1 MNRRP
6 GRIRGGTRFHQRLRP
21 FRPLLLST
29 VAILLLGLAAR
40 LPLEGQTDT
49 LYGSQRYQPT
59 DAEIHSPAYQVMM
72 DAARIWQQGHGTP
85 ESLAEAS
92 EKFETALHLW
102 GNEGDLRMEV
112 FTLNDLANLY
122 DNFGHAEKALT
133 YAEQV
138 LPLLI
143 ALRDVKD
150 QALQLNNMGAM
161 YNSLGEKNKA
171 LDDFT
176 KALKMANDLKDP
188 AKESAAYNNIGA
200 VYYSIG
206 EDQEALE
213 RFQQSFDLATND
225 YGKAALLNNMGEVY
239 SVLGE
244 PEKALEYYNRA
255 LPLWQASKGR
265 EGEGKTYN
273 NMGAAYLQLDQ
284 TEEALDRFDAAIKV
298 HEAIGYGLGLA
309 AEYDNIGRTYLRTG
323 DLQAASGYF
332 GKALDVERKFDDR
345 PGAAWTINNLGYAQG
360 LLGDYD
366 KAQDYCS
373 MSVNLQKAMGDR
385 AGVAAAL
392 HCLARFEFQHGDLA
406 RAKAHIEEALKV
418 IELVRTHVSSQELR
432 TAYFA
437 TVHDYYELDVEILMR
452 IDGRVPR
459 MGFDRQ
465 ALEASERGRARTL
478 LETLTEAH
486 ADIRNGVDSRLLD
499 DEQALQEKVDARSA
513 KLTKL
518 MSGQHTEDEAQAAR
532 NQVDEALAQYQ
543 EVETKIRN
551 ASPRYAALTQPEPP
565 TVDDLQKRILDAD
578 TTLLEYALGDE
589 QSYLWVV
596 TTNSLKPY
604 KLPPRSEIEAA
615 AVALQSKLTQ
625 KSPVLSSDQMR
636 AEASK
641 LAELM
646 LWPAADQLRQSR
658 LAIVAD
664 GALAYIPFGVLPLS
678 PVADGH
684 EPKTLAMNHELVY
697 LPSVSTLAA
706 LRKDIVNRAPAPKS
720 IAILADPVFG
730 SQDSRVTPD
739 AMAPGKTGEAGLKEP
754 ADGRAS
760 GKALE
765 LEQLHFA
772 TSSRGTGV
780 NRDGLRR
787 LRSSRREADAIAS
800 LTAAG
805 EQLEALDFDASKALA
820 TSTELG
826 QYRTIHFATHGLLNS
841 SQPALSAVVLSLVNK
856 HGVPIDGYLFLHDI
870 YNLALHADLVVLS
883 ACQTGLGKE
892 ARGEGLI
899 GLTRGFMYAG
909 APRVVVSLWEVDDAA
924 TAELMRRFYGAMLH
938 RKLRPVEA
946 LKNAQN
952 SMSNDPLWSSPHYWA
967 AFVLEGGWN

>member
-1 MNRRP
+1 
-6 GRIRGGTRFHQRLRP
+6 
-21 FRPLLLST
+21 
-29 VAILLLGLAAR
+29 
-40 LPLEGQTDT
+40 
-49 LYGSQRYQPT
+49 
-59 DAEIHSPAYQVMM
+59 MM
-72 DAARIWQQGHGTP
+72 DAARAWQQGHGSA
-85 ESLAEAS
+85 ESLTEAS
-92 EKFETALHLW
+92 EKFEAALHLW
-102 GNEGDLRMEV
+102 RTGGDLRLEV

-122 DNFGHAEKALT
+122 DNFGQTEKALT
-133 YAEQV
+133 YAEQA
-138 LPLLI
+138 LPLLVD
-143 ALRDVKD
+143 LRNVKD

-161 YNSLGEKNKA
+161 YNALGEKRKA

-176 KALKMANDLKDP
+176 KALKMENDLKDP
-188 AKESAAYNNIGA
+188 AKQAAAYNNLGT
-200 VYYSIG
+200 VYYSMG

-213 RFQQSFDLATND
+213 RFRQSFDLATDD

-239 SVLGE
+239 SALGE

-284 TEEALDRFDAAIKV
+284 KEKALDNFDAAIKV

-309 AEYDNIGRTYLRTG
+309 AEYDNIGRTYLSKG
-323 DLQAASGYF
+323 DPQTASEFF
-332 GKALDVERKFDDR
+332 GKALSVEKQFDDR

-360 LLGDYD
+360 LLGDFD

-373 MSVNLQKAMGDR
+373 MSLNLQKAMGDR
-385 AGVAAAL
+385 AGSAAAL
-392 HCLARFEFQHGDLA
+392 HCLARFELQHGDLA

-418 IELVRTHVSSQELR
+418 IELVRTNVANQELR

-459 MGFDRQ
+459 MGFDGQ

-513 KLTKL
+513 KLTKV

-532 NQVDEALAQYQ
+532 NQFDEALAKYQ
-543 EVETKIRN
+543 EVEAKIRN

-565 TVDDLQKRILDAD
+565 AVDDFQKRILDAD

-596 TTNSLKPY
+596 TTNSLKAY

-625 KSPVLSSDQMR
+625 RSPVLSSDQMR
-636 AEASK
+636 AEAAK

-646 LWPAADQLRQSR
+646 LWPAADQLRNGR

-678 PVADGH
+678 QIVNGL
-684 EPKTLAMNHELVY
+684 EPKTLATNHELIY
-697 LPSVSTLAA
+697 LPSVSTLSA
-706 LRKDIVNRAPAPKS
+706 LRKDIADRAPAPKA

-730 SQDSRVTPD
+730 AQDSRVTPD
-739 AMAPGKTGEAGLKEP
+739 AMAPGKTGEAGSKEL
-754 ADGRAS
+754 ADGRAP
-760 GKALE
+760 GRGLE
-765 LEQLHFA
+765 LAQLHFA
-772 TSSRGTGV
+772 TSSRGSGV

-800 LTAAG
+800 LTPAG

-841 SQPALSAVVLSLVNK
+841 SQPVLSAVVLSLVNK

-924 TAELMRRFYGAMLH
+924 TSELMSRFYDAMLH

-952 SMSNDPLWSSPHYWA
+952 SMSNDPLWSSPYYWA
-967 AFVLEGGWN
+967 AFVLEGEWN